1 MKMVGKNTQNNV
13 TNSPKSLYWR
23 DLEIWQLS
31 HALVL
36 EVYRIVSGFPND
48 ERYSL
53 CDQIKRAAVSIP
65 ANIVEGH
72 SRNSKKEFIRFCFI
86 SRGSL
91 EELRYYFQLALDLKY
106 ITDSVYRDTENK
118 LKKIS
123 VKLNNFI
130 HSLR

>member
-1 MKMVGKNTQNNV
+1 MVENNNSRTQINN
-13 TNSPKSLYWR
+13 PKSLYWR
-23 DLEIWQLS
+23 DLEIWQLG

-36 EVYRIVSGFPND
+36 EIYRIVTGFPNE

-91 EELRYYFQLALDLKY
+91 EELRYYL
-106 ITDSVYRDTENK
+106 
-118 LKKIS
+118 
-123 VKLNNFI
+123 
-130 HSLR
+130 

>member
-1 MKMVGKNTQNNV
+1 MVENNPR
-13 TNSPKSLYWR
+13 TEIDSPKSLYWR

-36 EVYRIVSGFPND
+36 EIYKLVAGFPR
-48 ERYSL
+48 EEKYSL
-53 CDQIKRAAVSIP
+53 CDQIKRAAVSVP

-91 EELRYYFQLALDLKY
+91 EELRYYLQLALDLKY
-106 ITDSVYRDTENK
+106 ISDAVYQETEAK
-118 LKKIS
+118 LTKIS

-130 HSLR
+130 HSLKP